1 MEKTYLC
8 FRFQKKAGRT
18 LSRGLRGAYRLGNA
32 NNGDH
37 AGSVYLNGNNA
48 PSNANA
54 NCGVVLNRSKHYEG
68 EPSLMGK
75 HIER

>member
-18 LSRGLRGAYRLGNA
+18 LSRGLRGAYRLGHA
-32 NNGDH
+32 DYGDH
-37 AGSVYLNGNNA
+37 AGSVYLAGAYA
-48 PSNANA
+48 PSYATA
-54 NCGVVLNRSKHYEG
+54 HCGVVLNRSKHYEG